1 MSEFAEI
8 CWRYLAAFYGM
19 SFVYFFSILIYINF
33 INVSLSLWG
42 TPAWRPRGYS
52 SRVFGSTLA
61 LLWSARF
68 CFLFYVFGFLFF
80 FFFSF
85 YLLYC
90 LVSAPLTV
98 LLSGTFADAT
108 QINYDSLFI

>member
-1 MSEFAEI
+1 MLKVFS
-8 CWRYLAAFYGM
+8 CVLCL
-19 SFVYFFSILIYINF
+19 SVVVFFSSILIYINF
-33 INVSLSLWG
+33 INVSLSSRAPFG
-42 TPAWRPRGYS
+42 DRGYL

-61 LLWSARF
+61 SSLV
-68 CFLFYVFGFLFF
+68 CTFLFS
-80 FFFSF
+80 FSF
-85 YLLYC
+85 FWFYLYC